1 MKGDDGRVGCS
12 VERTPRQRVASASAA
27 EKPTTTRSE
36 VKVKL
41 KGQP

>member
-12 VERTPRQRVASASAA
+12 VERTPRQRVASGIAA
-27 EKPTTTRSE
+27 EKPTTTRSG